1 MTIYIDIVLLENLVM
16 NYIILYATSIIAKVK
31 INHVRILVA
40 SFIGSVYAILEYVSI
55 FKIYSNFILKTL
67 LSVIMVFIAMNPPNV
82 KTMFKNILLL
92 YLTAF
97 VFAGVSIYLIYVIK
111 PQEILIRNGKYVG
124 TYALKTIFLGGILGT
139 IITIIAFKLVKNKL
153 NKKDLF
159 CDVKVRLNDKEIV
172 LKAMIDTGNIL
183 KEPITGN
190 PVMVVE
196 HTALYEILP
205 KQILQNLE
213 LIIGG
218 DFTNIPEEIQ
228 IEYMPRLKL
237 IPFSSLGKQNGMLLG
252 IKAEEVEILD
262 EQNKSKNKNVIIGIY
277 NKSLTKRG
285 EYRALVGIE
294 LC

>member
-67 LSVIMVFIAMNPPNV
+67 LSVIMVFVAMNPQNV
-82 KTMFKNILLL
+82 KIMFKNILLL

-111 PQEILIRNGKYVG
+111 PQEILIRDGKYVG
-124 TYALKTIFLGGILGT
+124 TYALKTIFLGGLLGT
-139 IITIIAFKLVKNKL
+139 IIIIIAFSLVKNKL

-159 CDVKVRLNDKEIV
+159 CDVKVKLNNKEII
-172 LKAMIDTGNIL
+172 LKTMIDTGNVL

-205 KQILQNLE
+205 RQILQNLE